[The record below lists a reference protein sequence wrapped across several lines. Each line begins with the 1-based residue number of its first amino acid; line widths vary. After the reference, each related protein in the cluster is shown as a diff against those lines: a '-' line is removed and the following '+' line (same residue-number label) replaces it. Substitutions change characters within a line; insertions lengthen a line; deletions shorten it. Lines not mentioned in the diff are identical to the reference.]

1 MVIERL
7 GRVFVLA
14 ALLLGGTAAAARGE
28 CGKVHFVTGR
38 NYIAAPASR
47 GVATVSV
54 RPDDI
59 TVTNLLCLAQ
69 GLRATYPEWRRVAV
83 LFFASLEA
91 AQRWTPERQLVD
103 YVGPPPPF
111 WKWETD
117 MRAGYFLDTEQG
129 EEYLLLTPFGW
140 NAGRDELATRID
152 FPLAGTPRCTISIGS
167 RCLMAWDRFEYPSDA
182 TGGGASGS
190 VIIEGRIGR
199 DGAVSSVRAT
209 DGGAFPET
217 AAKVLASAAVK
228 HVSTWRFEPS
238 TRDDRFRITYWYT
251 PDSSIAPG
259 IARVNVEFP
268 EHVRISGNPVA
279 PR

>member
-7 GRVFVLA
+7 RRVCLLA

-28 CGKVHFVTGR
+28 CSKVHFVTGQ

-54 RPDDI
+54 RPEDI

-69 GLRATYPEWRRVAV
+69 GLHQRYPEWRSVAV
-83 LFFASLEA
+83 LFFASPEA
-91 AQRWTPERQLVD
+91 AKRWTPERQLVD

-117 MRAGYFLDTEQG
+117 MRGGYFLDAAKG

-152 FPLAGTPRCTISIGS
+152 LPLTGAARCTMALGN
-167 RCLMAWDRFEYPSDA
+167 RCLMAWDRFDYPSEA
-182 TGGGASGS
+182 TAGIASGS
-190 VIIEGRIGR
+190 VTIEGRVGR
-199 DGAVSSVRAT
+199 DGGVSAVRAT

-217 AAKVLASAAVK
+217 AAKALASAAVK
-228 HVSTWRFEPS
+228 HVSSWRFEPS
-238 TRDDRFRITYWYT
+238 TREDRFRITYWYT
-251 PDSSIAPG
+251 PDSSIGPG
-259 IARVNVEFP
+259 LTRVNVEFP
-268 EHVRISGNPVA
+268 EHVRISGSPA
-279 PR
+279 TRR

>member
-7 GRVFVLA
+7 RDACLLA

-28 CGKVHFVTGR
+28 CSKVHFVTGH

-54 RPDDI
+54 RPEDI

-69 GLRATYPEWRRVAV
+69 GLHQTYPEWRSVAV
-83 LFFASLEA
+83 LFFASPEA
-91 AQRWTPERQLVD
+91 AKRWTPERQLVD

-111 WKWETD
+111 WKWEAE
-117 MRAGYFLDTEQG
+117 MRAGYFLDAAKG

-140 NAGRDELATRID
+140 NSGRDELATRID
-152 FPLAGTPRCTISIGS
+152 LPLTGPPRCTIALGS
-167 RCLMAWDRFEYPSDA
+167 RCLMAWDRFEYPSDVA
-182 TGGGASGS
+182 SGVASGS
-190 VIIEGRIGR
+190 VTVEGRVGR
-199 DGAVSSVRAT
+199 DGVVSSVRTT
-209 DGGAFPET
+209 DGGAFPEA
-217 AAKVLASAAVK
+217 AAKALAGAAVK
-228 HVSTWRFEPS
+228 QVSSWRFEPA
-238 TRDDRFRITYWYT
+238 TREDRFRITYWYT

-259 IARVNVEFP
+259 LTRINVEFP
-268 EHVRISGNPVA
+268 EQVRISGNPVA